1 VKKKLLAAGVSGAFL
16 VVIYTRLDL
25 ARVVA
30 VFAECRPGVLAA
42 GLAMIAVTTALS
54 SWRLAVLAP
63 DEVEIG
69 FAEAVRLNLAASVLN
84 LALPSKMGDLLKAA
98 FIRNREGSGTVVAIP
113 LVVFEKS
120 LDVLALLA
128 WCCFGLVALPRD
140 QVLSVWLVVA
150 GLAALIIGVAV
161 FVSPKFAAVFF
172 GLVRRIVP
180 GSRVRRVVADL
191 SEAWESTRSD
201 FWADRRRLIVLAAAS
216 LLIWF
221 LHLVQIW
228 LFIIAL
234 RGSVGLVQ
242 SMGLTALSIFAGLV
256 LPAMAGIGTR
266 DLALITFYRG
276 LLAPE
281 TAAALG
287 LLCTARYVVP
297 ALAGLPFIGRY
308 VAEAGRNGKTP
319 PEGPAGS
326 SRR

>member
-1 VKKKLLAAGVSGAFL
+1 
-16 VVIYTRLDL
+16 
-25 ARVVA
+25 
-30 VFAECRPGVLAA
+30 
-42 GLAMIAVTTALS
+42 MIALTTTLS
-54 SWRLAVLAP
+54 SWRLTILAP
-63 DEVEIG
+63 DEVEMG
-69 FAEAVRLNLAASVLN
+69 LAEAVRLNLAASVLN

-98 FIRNREGSGTVVAIP
+98 FIRDRDGSETVVAIP
-113 LVVFEKS
+113 LVIFEKS

-140 QVLSVWLVVA
+140 QVLSWWLVIA

-161 FVSPKFAAVFF
+161 FVSRRFAATFF
-172 GLVRRIVP
+172 RLAGRVAP
-180 GSRVRRVVADL
+180 GARVRRLVVGL
-191 SEAWESTRSD
+191 GEAWESTRSA
-201 FWADRRRLIVLAAAS
+201 FWADRRRLIVLAAVS
-216 LLIWF
+216 LLIWL

-234 RGSVGLVQ
+234 RGTVGLVQ

-256 LPAMAGIGTR
+256 IPAMAGIGTR

-308 VAEAGRNGKTP
+308 VADVGRNTKTP
-319 PEGPAGS
+319 PEDPAGS
-326 SRR
+326 KSRSRSVSRGGASPSRRGSRSSAPSRCR